1 MLMLFLYAIVLMMGL
16 FGVLL
21 LVYVPHLDPYPGY
34 TPMRNES
41 LDDAAY
47 EELPGGEH
55 ISPERH
61 ANLFSSMYLSVH
73 TTYVIGSR
81 ET

>member
-1 MLMLFLYAIVLMMGL
+1 MLMLFCYAIIFMQGL

-34 TPMRNES
+34 MPLRNDS
-41 LDDAAY
+41 IDDAGY
-47 EELPGGEH
+47 DELPGGEH
-55 ISPERH
+55 IIPERH
-61 ANLFSSMYLSVH
+61 ANLFSSMYLYIH
-73 TTYVIGSR
+73 LTFEWLYR